1 MSNNRGRVKTNSIMS
16 HKSLEYSEVQAE
28 TYFLIL
34 KTQESG
40 GEAWTYHLSQ
50 AENKEAQD
58 INCPESHRFKARAGL
73 NSGTALLCP
82 ITPPLY
88 CSAPVTTSLLNS
100 TTTLGL
106 TPKSHNP
113 CSMLRLQ
120 ALDDTLRLSP

>member
-1 MSNNRGRVKTNSIMS
+1 MTGGRVKTNGIMS
-16 HKSLEYSEVQAE
+16 HKSLEYSKVQAE
-28 TYFLIL
+28 MYLLIL

-40 GEAWTYHLSQ
+40 DEAWIYHLSQ

-73 NSGTALLCP
+73 NSGTALLCLLA
-82 ITPPLY
+82 PPLY
-88 CSAPVTTSLLNS
+88 YLAHVTTSFLNS

-113 CSMLRLQ
+113 CSML
-120 ALDDTLRLSP
+120 S

>member
-1 MSNNRGRVKTNSIMS
+1 MS

-40 GEAWTYHLSQ
+40 GEARTYHLSQ

-58 INCPESHRFKARAGL
+58 IDCPESHRFKARAGL

-82 ITPPLY
+82 LTPPLY

-100 TTTLGL
+100 TTTVGL